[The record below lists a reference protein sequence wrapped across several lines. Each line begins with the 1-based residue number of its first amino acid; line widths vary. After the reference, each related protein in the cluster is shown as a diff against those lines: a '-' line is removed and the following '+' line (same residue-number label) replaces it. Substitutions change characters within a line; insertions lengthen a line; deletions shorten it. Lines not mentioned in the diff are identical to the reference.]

1 MAPIAMPKLLAL
13 YLIPRAVRPVRWG
26 HTRLE
31 MEPLS
36 VCLVHRDTITL
47 LQEAPVASCVRRAA
61 TVRAIQMQL
70 HAQPTHT
77 TLPLVPRPW
86 DPVQPAQQ
94 RDTRTQDPRPA
105 LVHKEI

>member
-13 YLIPRAVRPVRWG
+13 YLIPRAVRPVHWG

-47 LQEAPVASCVRRAA
+47 LQEAPVASCVLRAA
-61 TVRAIQMQL
+61 IVRAIQMQFL
-70 HAQPTHT
+70 AQPTHT
-77 TLPLVPRPW
+77 TLPLAPRPL
-86 DPVQPAQQ
+86 DPAWLAQQ
-94 RDTRTQDPRPA
+94 RDTLTLDPRHA